1 MSFTCRSAI
10 LLVNLPNKL
19 TYIICNNSRMGFRK
33 IITIILVLLLT
44 SGMANCIYAQT
55 NDSIAKK
62 KMRQLFVRAYNNRR
76 NASCLPLADSLYQM
90 AIAAHNR
97 QAEVDAL
104 NVRFIYE
111 FFQPNNIAN
120 VEKQMK
126 PLLAK
131 AEEYG
136 MTNIYYQTMTNK
148 ALYHLR
154 EHRYLDAIAFID
166 KEIEHARK
174 HFFFVLRSLIRTSD
188 ALRRRSLRSVIKE
201 KSSFFFVLRSLIR
214 TFVGRMKQAMI
225 FAAGLGTRLKPLTDT
240 MPKALVPV
248 NGVPLLDLIIRRLM
262 AQGYERFV
270 VNVHHFAQMIIDHV
284 AQQDYA
290 PLVRIS
296 DESDMLL
303 DTGGGL
309 KKAATCFDDEQ
320 SPILIHNVDILDN
333 VCYDWFARQ
342 HNDEDDAVLLV
353 SERKTKRYLLFD
365 NAMRLMGWKNI
376 ETGEIK
382 SPYEYI
388 RRTGLSQHGEPLNMY
403 AFSGIHSFSPRL
415 FRLME
420 RFPDKFSIID
430 FYLSICHRAHIYGCV
445 KSDLKVLDVGKL
457 NALDEAEKFLN
468 NNK

>member
-1 MSFTCRSAI
+1 
-10 LLVNLPNKL
+10 
-19 TYIICNNSRMGFRK
+19 MGFRK

-44 SGMANCIYAQT
+44 SGMANCIYSQT

-111 FFQPNNIAN
+111 FVQPNNIAN

-136 MTNIYYQTMTNK
+136 MTNIYYQTITNK

-188 ALRRRSLRSVIKE
+188 ALRRRYLRSVIKE

>member
-1 MSFTCRSAI
+1 
-10 LLVNLPNKL
+10 
-19 TYIICNNSRMGFRK
+19 MGFRK